1 MRQGEDHGY
10 RLKAFLLSA
19 GLLLLILGAD
29 SACAATLPAPGA
41 FELQG
46 SNGYAIRVMG
56 SAASHGSP
64 SEVTVFVSKGK
75 AYAVYQAPAKATATS
90 FEADLGSL
98 GRIDV
103 DYRPTGQTWTRRGT
117 CNAPITFAVGYY
129 EGTIE
134 FHGEGG
140 YTDASATKV
149 EGTVSDLPCGWVGE
163 SIGGRNPGARLSA
176 EIFNETTLGFR
187 VYKNEPKGPA
197 VFDAFIAEA
206 SGDVGIVRAVKATG
220 KSGTFTYES
229 ADRKNLKAK
238 VTPPAPFTGSASFS
252 KRAHGKAK
260 WRGDLAVD
268 FPGHPDV
275 KLTGPN
281 ALASLTLHV
290 QISEHLTSPHT
301 RHS

>member
-1 MRQGEDHGY
+1 VRQGEEHGH
-10 RLKAFLLSA
+10 RLKALLLSV
-19 GLLLLILGAD
+19 GLLLSILGAD
-29 SACAATLPAPGA
+29 SAGAATLPAPGA

-64 SEVTVFVSKGK
+64 SEVTVVVSKGS
-75 AYAVYQAPAKATATS
+75 AYAVYQAPARATATS

-98 GRIDV
+98 GRVDV
-103 DYRPTGQTWTRRGT
+103 DYHPTGQTWTRRGA
-117 CNAPITFAVGYY
+117 CNAPITYAVGYY

-149 EGTVSDLPCGWVGE
+149 EGTVSDLPCGSIGE
-163 SIGGRNPGARLSA
+163 SVGGRNPGARLSA
-176 EIFNETTLGFR
+176 EIFDETTLGFR

-229 ADRKNLKAK
+229 ADRKSRKAH

-252 KRAHGKAK
+252 QRAHGKAK
-260 WRGDLAVD
+260 WKGDLAVD

-275 KLTGPN
+275 KLTGRN

-290 QISEHLTSPHT
+290 QITEHLTSPHL